1 MFAAP
6 LSHAPCLRR
15 LNSASALTIALLLL
29 AREGRTQAQTNG
41 GLTAEPSTTTTRPGQ
56 EPGPTDIERRFLRVE
71 SSFWRPFGLR
81 LSVDGRTV
89 GPGVFAIVP
98 DEAIRGSET
107 ARRHAVH
114 ARIDQGIVIGSAA
127 ATVGLLIAAVA
138 VRAGNDEWTPAAQGL
153 GAGALFAFA
162 SELFFALLREKE
174 FLATV
179 NAYNYDV
186 VTGKLGK

>member
-15 LNSASALTIALLLL
+15 LNSASALTIALLLS

-81 LSVDGRTV
+81 LS
-89 GPGVFAIVP
+89 
-98 DEAIRGSET
+98 
-107 ARRHAVH
+107 
-114 ARIDQGIVIGSAA
+114 ID
-127 ATVGLLIAAVA
+127 
-138 VRAGNDEWTPAAQGL
+138 
-153 GAGALFAFA
+153 
-162 SELFFALLREKE
+162 
-174 FLATV
+174 
-179 NAYNYDV
+179 
-186 VTGKLGK
+186 GKLGK